1 MVPTQSENFHLR
13 TADADRTLTAVLRDR
28 LPGKSWSEV
37 RRLIRSR
44 QIMVD
49 GNLCLDAG
57 RRLRGTEVL
66 KLLEHPTAPPARAD
80 DVRIQFLDAHLIV
93 VEKPARLTSV
103 RHAEER
109 GWSARRKQAQ
119 PTLEDLLPQ
128 IIAKK
133 SARGQRGRRGGPPGK
148 LPPVHPVHRLDR
160 DTSGLMAFARTKQAE
175 QHLARQFRQHS
186 TGRRYLAIA
195 RGDVAEQTIVSYLVR
210 DRGDGRRGST
220 HVPDLGR
227 RAVTHVRPIER
238 LGEYTLIECRLE
250 TGRTHQIR
258 IHLAEL
264 GNPLCGEAVYH
275 KPVSGPAP
283 SDESGAPRLALHAAE
298 LELEHPISGERLRF
312 EMPLPDDLEA
322 FLRQLRR
329 GARGANPHAKRKMQN
344 RPAASDRS

>member
-1 MVPTQSENFHLR
+1 MPPADSENFHLQA
-13 TADADRTLTAVLRDR
+13 ADAERTLAAALRDR
-28 LPGKSWSEV
+28 LPGRSWSDV
-37 RRLIRSR
+37 RRLIQSR
-44 QIMVD
+44 QILVD

-57 RRLRGTEVL
+57 RRLRGTEVI
-66 KLLEHPTAPPARAD
+66 KLLDHPTAPPARAD
-80 DVRIQFLDAHLIV
+80 DVHIHFLDAHLIV

-133 SARGQRGRRGGPPGK
+133 SARGQHGRRGGPPGK
-148 LPPVHPVHRLDR
+148 LPPVHAVHRLDR

-175 QHLARQFRQHS
+175 QHLARQFRQHT

-195 RGDVAEQTIVSYLVR
+195 RGEVTEQTIISYLVR

-220 HVPDLGR
+220 HLPELGR
-227 RAVTHVRPIER
+227 RAVTHVKPLER
-238 LGEYTLIECRLE
+238 LGDYTLIECRLE

-264 GNPLCGEAVYH
+264 GHPLCGEPVYH
-275 KPVSGPAP
+275 KPVSGTAIA
-283 SDESGAPRLALHAAE
+283 DASGAPRLALHAAE
-298 LELEHPISGERLRF
+298 LVLEHPVSGESLRF
-312 EMPLPDDLEA
+312 EMPLPNDLEE
-322 FLRQLRR
+322 FLRRLRR
-329 GARGANPHAKRKMQN
+329 RAGSRRFG
-344 RPAASDRS
+344 